1 MAKTLSE
8 IAERCGAVLQGDGS
22 RLVVGPADLE
32 GAGPEEVSFLA
43 NPRYAPLLE
52 TTRAAAVLVQEDL
65 PCRREDLA
73 LLRVRDPNRAFSA
86 VVELFAPAWASQ
98 PAGVHPTAVVA
109 GDAVLGEGVSVGPHC
124 FVDRGVVLGDGVE
137 LRAGVVLGEGVR
149 VGAGTTLHPRVVV
162 YAGCSLGERCVVH
175 AGAVLGAD
183 GFGFDP
189 TPEGWEKVPQCG
201 TVVVGDDVEIGANA
215 CIDRARFGATR
226 IGDMVKID
234 NLVQVGHN
242 CVVEP
247 AALLCAQVG
256 MAGSATVRGRAILA
270 GQVGVNGHIEIG
282 AGARVGGQ
290 AGVVG
295 DLPPGGEYTGWPA
308 RPARRALREAAE
320 LGRLPELA
328 REVRA
333 LRARLEA
340 LEGGEG

>member
-32 GAGPEEVSFLA
+32 SAGPEEVSFLA

-52 TTRAAAVLVQEDL
+52 TTRATAVVLAEGVRCD
-65 PCRREDLA
+65 RGDLA
-73 LLRVRDPNRAFSA
+73 LLRVPDPNRAFSQ
-86 VVELFAPAWASQ
+86 VVELFAPELTPQ
-98 PAGVHPTAVVA
+98 PVGVHPTAVIA
-109 GDAVLGEGVSVGPHC
+109 EDAVLGEGVSVGPHC
-124 FVDRGVVLGDGVE
+124 FLDRGVELGDGVV
-137 LRAGVVLGEGVR
+137 LRAGVALGEGVR
-149 VGAGTTLHPRVVV
+149 VGAGSLLHPNVVV
-162 YAGCSLGERCVVH
+162 YAGCRLGERCVVH
-175 AGAVLGAD
+175 AGAVIGAD

-201 TVVVGDDVEIGANA
+201 VVLVGDDVEIGANA

-242 CVVEP
+242 CVVGR

-256 MAGSATVRGRAILA
+256 MAGSGTVRERAILA

-290 AGVVG
+290 AGVTG
-295 DLPPGGEYTGWPA
+295 DLEPGGEYTGWPA
-308 RPARRALREAAE
+308 RPARRALREAAL
-320 LGRLPELA
+320 LGRLPDLV
-328 REVRA
+328 REVRE
-333 LRARLEA
+333 LRARLET

>member
-22 RLVVGPADLE
+22 RLVVGPADLG
-32 GAGPEEVSFLA
+32 GAGPDQVSFLA

-52 TTRAAAVLVQEDL
+52 STQAAAVLVPEGL
-65 PCRREDLA
+65 ECAREGLA
-73 LLRVRDPNRAFSA
+73 LLRVADPNRAFSA
-86 VVELFAPAWASQ
+86 VVELFAPARSAQ

-109 GDAVLGEGVSVGPHC
+109 EDATLGEGVSVGPQC
-124 FVDRGVVLGDGVE
+124 FVDRGVELGAGVE
-137 LRAGVVLGEGVR
+137 LRAGVRLGEGVR
-149 VGAGTTLHPRVVV
+149 IGEGSLLHPGVVV
-162 YAGCSLGERCVVH
+162 YAGCSLGARCLVH
-175 AGAVLGAD
+175 AGAVIGAD

-189 TPEGWEKVPQCG
+189 TAAGWEKVPQCG
-201 TVVVGDDVEIGANA
+201 TVEVGDDVEIGANA
-215 CIDRARFGATR
+215 CIDRGRFGATR

-242 CVVEP
+242 CVIGP
-247 AALLCAQVG
+247 ASLLCAQVG
-256 MAGSATVRGRAILA
+256 MAGSATVQGRVILA
-270 GQVGVNGHIEIG
+270 GQAGVNGHIEIG

-295 DLPPGGEYTGWPA
+295 DLEAGGEYTGWPA

-320 LGRLPELA
+320 LGRLPELV

-333 LRARLEA
+333 LRARLEE
-340 LEGGEG
+340 LEGGQR